1 MGVTSLTWWAGRHV
15 SENSFSRSSGVERVA
30 VCVLVCGW
38 MTDWRR
44 EVVVINDI
52 VLGFDGY
59 CVVVDACECY
69 SVIHSNRIFLE
80 PVV

>member
-1 MGVTSLTWWAGRHV
+1 M
-15 SENSFSRSSGVERVA
+15 
-30 VCVLVCGW
+30 LVCGW

-52 VLGFDGY
+52 VLGVDGY